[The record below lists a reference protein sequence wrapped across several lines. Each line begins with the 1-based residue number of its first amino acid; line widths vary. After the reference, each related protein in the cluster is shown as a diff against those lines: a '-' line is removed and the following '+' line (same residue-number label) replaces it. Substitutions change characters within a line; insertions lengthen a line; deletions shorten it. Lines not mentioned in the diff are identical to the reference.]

1 MARLQENVPAGW
13 FLATSLGSVPSGFP
27 PSLEPAQGRRV
38 GSGPRLLGGSALSLA
53 EGAGWPTRSPFVRP
67 DFFRVCVLCTPF
79 FRIADTSLFGSQIAH
94 SVASG
99 SEEPELLHPVK
110 ELHFE
115 KVPGK
120 QT

>member
-1 MARLQENVPAGW
+1 M
-13 FLATSLGSVPSGFP
+13 
-27 PSLEPAQGRRV
+27 
-38 GSGPRLLGGSALSLA
+38 
-53 EGAGWPTRSPFVRP
+53 
-67 DFFRVCVLCTPF
+67 
-79 FRIADTSLFGSQIAH
+79 FGSQIAH